1 MRVSLLFLCCLFSL
15 FINAELNFSDISN
28 EVESRKQKYPLASVW
43 NVDTTNITDEELKAL
58 NFLISSM
65 PLSDLFMWDGNYY
78 LNNVRTSLKARKEMA
93 WGKDV
98 PDEVFYHFVLP
109 VRGNNEYLDD
119 FRTTYYEELKK
130 RVSGLS
136 LYEAALEINHW
147 CHEKVTY
154 EPSDPRTSSPMATM
168 RTSKGRCGEESVF
181 AVAAFRAV
189 GIPARQVYTPRWA
202 HTDNNHAWVEVW
214 VDGQWYFLG
223 ACEPEPELNRA
234 WFNNPVSRGL
244 LMHTRVF
251 GDYNGK
257 EQIIDR
263 QNGITEIN
271 VVDNYVPTHI
281 NYIKLVNSN
290 GEILKNHTVEFKI
303 YNYSE
308 FYTAARVTTD
318 ENGIAQLM
326 TGKGDMLV
334 WAAKDGYFGFAKING
349 GETELK
355 LSHKVGERISLDI
368 DIIPPVD
375 GNIASEVTDEQIAEN
390 ARRFAEEDEIRMAY
404 MNTFFTPDSSDYT
417 DKRIIEILS
426 AAKGNWRNV
435 KAFIDAVPSDRLEEA
450 ISMLYA
456 VSAKDLRDVPTEV
469 LLGTLLS
476 TTPQVNELYIPYVL
490 NPRISYEM
498 LSDYRQEIR
507 KYLSTSD
514 VDKIISYIKDNIK
527 VVDGCNT
534 YNVPII
540 PSAVIK
546 NKVSDRQSRNICF
559 VATCR
564 ANGIPARINSVN
576 GSTQYHNGNDWVDVK
591 FEEETIIAEVLPKG
605 VLKATYSPIA
615 HLSDPQ
621 YFRHFSISDLSS
633 GSPQLLEFDENSA
646 KWSNILKDGVTLNEG
661 YYLVI
666 SGTRM
671 ANGSVLAH
679 MEFLNI
685 EGDKITEFPLTMR
698 YSETEIS
705 VIGEMNPEELYL
717 PYDTDVEKSI
727 LSTTGRGYFLIVI
740 LDKTNEPSNHAVL
753 ELQAATELL
762 NKWNR
767 PVLVLSDIQREEL
780 SSINNLNYG
789 RYSEKIANMLR
800 NGINSQRKDLPIIS
814 IADSFGRIVFIS
826 EGYDT
831 SLFEKLS
838 NVIPQL

>member
-1 MRVSLLFLCCLFSL
+1 MRKIFLLTFSLSSLLLSAT
-15 FINAELNFSDISN
+15 INFSNIN
-28 EVESRKQKYPLASVW
+28 KEVENRKSTYPNAPVW
-43 NVDTTNITDEELKAL
+43 NVDLSNISEEESKAL

-65 PLSDLFMWDGNYY
+65 PLSDLLMWDGNYY
-78 LNNVRTSLKARKEMA
+78 LNNVRMSLKARNEMA

-98 PDEVFYHFVLP
+98 PEDVFYHFVLP

-136 LYEAALEINHW
+136 LYDAALEINHW

-154 EPSDPRTSSPMATM
+154 EPSDPRTSSPMATI

-181 AVAAFRAV
+181 AVAAFRTV

-214 VDGQWYFLG
+214 VDGKWYFLG
-223 ACEPEPELNRA
+223 ACEPEPVLNRA

-251 GDYNGK
+251 GDYSGR

-263 QNGITEIN
+263 KNGITEIN
-271 VVDNYVPTHI
+271 VVDNYVPTHV
-281 NYIKLVNSN
+281 NFIKLIDADGTV
-290 GEILKNHTVEFKI
+290 LKNHTVEFKI
-303 YNYSE
+303 YNYAE
-308 FYTAARVTTD
+308 FFTAARVTTD
-318 ENGIAQLM
+318 ENGIASLM

-334 WAAKDGYFGFAKING
+334 WAAKDGNFGFAKING

-355 LSHKVGERISLDI
+355 LNHKVGEKLSLDI

-375 GNIASEVTDEQIAEN
+375 GNIASQVTDEQVAEN
-390 ARRFAEEDEIRMAY
+390 ARRFAEEDAIRNAY
-404 MNTFFTPDSSDYT
+404 VATFFSPDSANYT
-417 DKRIIEILS
+417 DSRIIEILS
-426 AAKGNWRNV
+426 ASKGNWRNI
-435 KAFIDAVPSDRLEEA
+435 KAFIDATPQDRLEEA
-450 ISMLYA
+450 IEMLYA
-456 VSAKDLRDVPTEV
+456 VSSKDLRDAPTEV

-476 TTPQVNELYIPYVL
+476 TTPQTNELYIQYVL
-490 NPRISYEM
+490 NPRISIEM
-498 LSDYRQEIR
+498 LTDYREEIR
-507 KYLSTSD
+507 KQITTSD
-514 VDKIISYIKDNIK
+514 VNEIISYIKNNVKILN
-527 VVDGCNT
+527 GYNP
-534 YNVPII
+534 YNVPIV
-540 PSAVIK
+540 PSAVI
-546 NKVSDRQSRNICF
+546 NNNVSDSRSRDICF
-559 VATCR
+559 VAACR
-564 ANGIPARINSVN
+564 SNGIPARINSVN
-576 GSTQYHNGNDWVDVK
+576 GNTQYHNGNEWVDVM
-591 FEEETIIAEVLPKG
+591 FEEAITIAEVLPKG
-605 VLKATYSPIA
+605 ILKASYTPIT
-615 HLSDPQ
+615 HLADPQ

-633 GSPQLLEFDENSA
+633 GSPQLLEFDENDA
-646 KWSNILKDGVTLNEG
+646 KWSNTLKEGTELNEG

-679 MEFLNI
+679 LEFLNV
-685 EGDKITEFPLTMR
+685 EGNKTTEFPLTMR

-717 PYDTDVEKSI
+717 PYEADTEKSI
-727 LSTTGRGYFLIVI
+727 LATTGRGYFLIAV

-762 NKWNR
+762 NKWDR
-767 PVLVLSDIQREEL
+767 PVLVLADIQRSEL
-780 SSINNLNYG
+780 FGIKNLNYG
-789 RYSEKIANMLR
+789 HYSDKIADMLR
-800 NGINSQRKDLPIIS
+800 NGTNSQRKDLPVIA
-814 IADSFGRIVFIS
+814 IADSFGRIVFIT